1 MDGYLTVVVHS
12 EKSQSSHRRFV
23 HCFSFSFLL
32 FCKYKQLKKVH
43 QVQYQL
49 ALFQLQE
56 RFCNNLQIMRNVS
69 KRCKM

>member
-1 MDGYLTVVVHS
+1 MDGYRTVVVHS

-23 HCFSFSFLL
+23 HCFSFLL
-32 FCKYKQLKKVH
+32 FCKYKQQLKKVH

-56 RFCNNLQIMRNVS
+56 RFCNNLQMMRNVS